1 MKLKTLKLENIR
13 SYESAELRFGNGK
26 TLLSGDIGSG
36 KTTVLLSIE
45 FALFGSLKGILQAN
59 NLLRRGSSSGLI
71 ELNFEIEDKDITITR
86 SIKSQNNKIS
96 QQSNILKINGVEEN
110 LTPVEMK
117 SRVLSLLGY
126 PEDLVT
132 KSKSLIYRYTVYT
145 PQEEM
150 KSILFENSNDRLEK
164 IRKIIGVDK
173 YKTIIDNASEYVKD
187 LKQEIKELDIKT
199 EDLQELVKKKSEKEK
214 AMKELEGELV
224 FLNKQLNEESSRFK
238 QKKEYYDE
246 LEKKINLYKE
256 WEHEQKIKELNL
268 KNILDNVDRLK
279 SENED
284 IKKSIEQEKF
294 EELEKPVVEETN
306 QSLEKTEA
314 NIKKLEENISKAR
327 SKKAVLLD
335 KKKESENLINNI
347 EELDTCPKCYQKV
360 TPSHKEEIRKEEE
373 KNIKENKQKISKYK
387 EFIEKANNQK
397 EQFLAKKK
405 KLEEQK
411 YENIKLLQKIKNQ
424 EEKKKRISLNKE
436 KLEKNTQK
444 IAELEK
450 QKSKLEQKTQ
460 KPNNPQKEWETAKKE
475 MEELK
480 NNIYSVENKINSKK
494 EILSYHE
501 KDILEYNKEIEKRK
515 RIKEIII
522 EKEMHR
528 TWITKHLIKL
538 ASDVEKS
545 VLAKIYKEFNEYF
558 KDWFDELLEDEVI
571 QADLDE
577 EFTPRIIQNGYE
589 ASLEDLSGGEKT
601 ATALAYRLALNKV
614 INNYVGNMKT
624 TDLLIL
630 DEPTDGFSNDQ
641 LDSLRDVLEDMNTE
655 QIIIV
660 SHEAKM
666 ESMVENIIKITKNE
680 HTSMIE

>member
-284 IKKSIEQEKF
+284 IKKSIKQEKF